1 MYIAICMIL
10 FIIFTLI
17 NYNICYNI
25 YTLSIYR
32 SVVADP
38 RGLGEETEA
47 HRGDRYRL
55 GHV

>member
-1 MYIAICMIL
+1 MCIAICMSL

-17 NYNICYNI
+17 NYIICYNI